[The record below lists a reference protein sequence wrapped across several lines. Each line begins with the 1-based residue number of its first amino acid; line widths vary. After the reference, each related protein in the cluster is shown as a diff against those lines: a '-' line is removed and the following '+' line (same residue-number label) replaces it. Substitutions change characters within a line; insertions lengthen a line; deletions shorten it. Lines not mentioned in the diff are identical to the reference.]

1 MNTNDDDILS
11 KIAGNIIISEN
22 PGKMLK
28 NWRERLRI
36 KQILLAEGMKVSP
49 SVLSD
54 YESGRRK
61 SPGAVFIKKYLE
73 SLINID
79 KEKRK
84 NLEKLFTEKSNNAIL
99 SMKEFQ
105 NSPSASE
112 ILDLVD
118 GELLTGEEFISN
130 NIYGFTLVDSI
141 KAIYFL
147 SGIDFYKIFGATTE
161 RVLIFTKVGMG
172 RSPLVAIRVSQLKP
186 RMVILHGPKEVD
198 ELAIDL
204 AKREKIILAIS
215 RIPKEEDFEE
225 ILTKIWGEK
234 ELSLIN
240 NLINSVNN
248 ISEYIILL
256 FLIFVFIYF
265 SYKKNILDKTG
276 ITASIIIGIMI
287 FIGGGWKFIA
297 IISSFY
303 ILGIATTN
311 FRKSKKRI
319 NSITKEK
326 STTRSYT
333 NVIANGGIASI
344 LAFASIM
351 VESELLAIAFTGAIL
366 TATADTIATEIG
378 LLSKSTPFFL
388 LKPSKKCMKG
398 ESGGVTIL
406 GLTSS
411 FT

>member
-1 MNTNDDDILS
+1 M
-11 KIAGNIIISEN
+11 
-22 PGKMLK
+22 
-28 NWRERLRI
+28 
-36 KQILLAEGMKVSP
+36 
-49 SVLSD
+49 
-54 YESGRRK
+54 
-61 SPGAVFIKKYLE
+61 
-73 SLINID
+73 
-79 KEKRK
+79 
-84 NLEKLFTEKSNNAIL
+84 
-99 SMKEFQ
+99 
-105 NSPSASE
+105 
-112 ILDLVD
+112 
-118 GELLTGEEFISN
+118 
-130 NIYGFTLVDSI
+130 
-141 KAIYFL
+141 
-147 SGIDFYKIFGATTE
+147 
-161 RVLIFTKVGMG
+161 
-172 RSPLVAIRVSQLKP
+172 
-186 RMVILHGPKEVD
+186 
-198 ELAIDL
+198 
-204 AKREKIILAIS
+204 
-215 RIPKEEDFEE
+215 
-225 ILTKIWGEK
+225 
-234 ELSLIN
+234 SLIN

-378 LLSKSTPFFL
+378 LLSKSTPFLL

-411 FT
+411 FISILIIGIISMVLGIINTQYQIIAIIIGGYGGNLIDSIMGGTIQRIGKCTECGDITENSTHHNKKVTIIRGNKNINNDVVNLIATIFGAMIATIFYLIII